1 MVKYIEFGE
10 YNKNYNF
17 IILAVVVYILSNYLP
32 QISISLLL
40 KYNKIT
46 EKVGDLYN
54 HSYIMTI
61 FISIGQFA
69 FSCILNIYESK
80 LFKRESNFDKF
91 SASNSDKGCFK
102 NIKITEEKKEKLNN
116 KKNLLNILIIVI
128 ICIFSEIILAIISFL
143 KIFSYSMIVLLI
155 TSFINTKLFKIKI
168 YKHQKCAILFNFSVL
183 FVFEL
188 SSFILTIKSEND
200 EYIYIKY
207 FWLIP
212 IGLIIYFVIGIV
224 ISYAYSKMKW
234 FMDLNMISLSKLL
247 ISFALVGFSF
257 NVILSVL
264 FIFIKCG
271 EKKNI
276 FCNKEEKGKYY
287 IEDFKIFFEKFVA
300 LCRDGNKSDLIFI
313 ICLIILSSFMLFLHN
328 FLALSILKNLYPE
341 YYFFTDPIG
350 DTFMKI
356 INLFHNKIFEDYF
369 FAEEGEDYKIPLIK
383 FILDIIG
390 NSLVIVGFLIYLEI
404 IELNFYGFNYNLR
417 KNIIER
423 SMKDIQEIND
433 DDEEQNEYLI
443 NNNFNK
449 SSELSIKALKK

>member
-1 MVKYIEFGE
+1 
-10 YNKNYNF
+10 
-17 IILAVVVYILSNYLP
+17 
-32 QISISLLL
+32 
-40 KYNKIT
+40 
-46 EKVGDLYN
+46 
-54 HSYIMTI
+54 
-61 FISIGQFA
+61 
-69 FSCILNIYESK
+69 
-80 LFKRESNFDKF
+80 
-91 SASNSDKGCFK
+91 
-102 NIKITEEKKEKLNN
+102 
-116 KKNLLNILIIVI
+116 
-128 ICIFSEIILAIISFL
+128 
-143 KIFSYSMIVLLI
+143 MIVLLI

-212 IGLIIYFVIGIV
+212 IGLIIYFVIGIA
-224 ISYAYSKMKW
+224 IAYAYSKMKW

-300 LCRDGNKSDLIFI
+300 LCRDGNKLDLIFI

-369 FAEEGEDYKIPLIK
+369 FAKEGEDYKIPLIK